1 MDISKISSVGSP
13 KSKMIYHENTEALHI
28 GTLDKHCYFI
38 PFSKGQDPFESRE
51 NSARFELLNG
61 DWNFKFYGSIIDIE
75 DDFISSG
82 FDKKYPCPQTGSFTA
97 MTSPNTQTS
106 ATLSPMTRRMCPMI
120 SPWAS
125 IRGAITI
132 LPTET
137 TGYLFSRA

>member
-61 DWNFKFYGSIIDIE
+61 DWDFKFYGSIIDIE

-82 FDKKYPCPQTGSFTA
+82 FDKKIPVPSNWQLHGYDKPQYTNVCYPIP
-97 MTSPNTQTS
+97 
-106 ATLSPMTRRMCPMI
+106 
-120 SPWAS
+120 
-125 IRGAITI
+125 
-132 LPTET
+132 
-137 TGYLFSRA
+137 